1 MNKIVSFFILILVCS
16 CSDRKEHIANILSM
30 NSIDIKTNRI
40 NKDEVIARGAFPFE
54 MIDSLFFLFN
64 GDPSSGALVLCE
76 SNASELGHFL
86 QKGNGFGECITPG
99 YIGHCNDT
107 IYVSERS

>member
-16 CSDRKEHIANILSM
+16 CSDKKEHIANILSM

-76 SNASELGHFL
+76 SMLPNW
-86 QKGNGFGECITPG
+86 
-99 YIGHCNDT
+99 DT
-107 IYVSERS
+107 SCKKEMVLENVSLLDI

>member
-76 SNASELGHFL
+76 SNASELGTFFE
-86 QKGNGFGECITPG
+86 KGNGFWRM
-99 YIGHCNDT
+99 YHSW
-107 IYVSERS
+107 IYRTLQ

>member
-1 MNKIVSFFILILVCS
+1 MNKILSFFILILVCS

-54 MIDSLFFLFN
+54 MIDSLFFLFT
-64 GDPSSGALVLCE
+64 GTLLAKRKWFWRMYHSWIYRT
-76 SNASELGHFL
+76 L
-86 QKGNGFGECITPG
+86 Q
-99 YIGHCNDT
+99 
-107 IYVSERS
+107 

>member
-64 GDPSSGALVLCE
+64 GDPSHWFYVNRMLPNWDTSCKKEMVLE
-76 SNASELGHFL
+76 N
-86 QKGNGFGECITPG
+86 
-99 YIGHCNDT
+99 
-107 IYVSERS
+107 VSLLDI